1 MPTRIPNLLVNGASG
16 IAVGMAT
23 NIPPHNLGEVIE
35 GALALLDNPELTID
49 ELCEFIPAPDFPT
62 GGIIIGRAQI
72 INAFKTGRGSFTIR
86 AKTHFEDLPK
96 NRKAIIVSEIPYQ
109 VNKSKMIEKMADL
122 VRDKSIEGISDLRD
136 ESDRSGVRVVIEL
149 KSGQQEEVILAQLLK
164 FTQMEQ
170 RFSINMLALNGQ
182 KPETFNLRTAL
193 KAFLTFRDQ
202 IIIRRTRWHLTKAR
216 AQAHILAGLLVATHN
231 IDPVI
236 ALIRGSANPQDA
248 REKLMAEKWQVAEI
262 SGFLERIDRIVSS
275 NPKRARDSFDYR
287 ISTLYRAS
295 QSDFRFAPAPFNRH
309 GAR

>member
-1 MPTRIPNLLVNGASG
+1 MSR
-16 IAVGMAT
+16 
-23 NIPPHNLGEVIE
+23 
-35 GALALLDNPELTID
+35 
-49 ELCEFIPAPDFPT
+49 
-62 GGIIIGRAQI
+62 
-72 INAFKTGRGSFTIR
+72 
-86 AKTHFEDLPK
+86 
-96 NRKAIIVSEIPYQ
+96 
-109 VNKSKMIEKMADL
+109 
-122 VRDKSIEGISDLRD
+122 
-136 ESDRSGVRVVIEL
+136 DRSGVRVVIEL

-275 NPKRARDSFDYR
+275 NPNAQETVSITEYQLSTEQAKAILDLRLHRLTGMERDKLITEGRR
-287 ISTLYRAS
+287 IS
-295 QSDFRFAPAPFNRH
+295 NRD
-309 GAR
+309 